1 MEMKEVRR
9 EVRSPSQNDASWLVC
24 LVLLEVVQW
33 FALTLLQAG
42 QVSVDSR
49 VER

>member
-1 MEMKEVRR
+1 MEMKEVKR
-9 EVRSPSQNDASWLVC
+9 EVRSPGQNDASWLVC

-33 FALTLLQAG
+33 FALSLVRAE